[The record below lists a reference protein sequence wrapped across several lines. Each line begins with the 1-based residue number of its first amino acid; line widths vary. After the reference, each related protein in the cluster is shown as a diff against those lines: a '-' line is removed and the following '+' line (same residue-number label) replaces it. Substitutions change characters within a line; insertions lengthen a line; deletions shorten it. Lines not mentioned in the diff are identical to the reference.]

1 MSHLPNTNEY
11 TVTELNDSLKKV
23 IESSFNIIKVSGE
36 ISQVKKHSSG
46 HIYFTLKDEESS
58 ISVICWRSTVPKLK
72 ISLDDGLQVM
82 ILGKITTYSPQS
94 KYQIIVQKID
104 YQGEGALLKI
114 LEDRK
119 KKLSD
124 EGFFDIRHKKKLP
137 LIPSVIGIITSESGA
152 VIKDILHRI
161 SDRFPTHVIL
171 YSANVQG
178 AQCVDQVT
186 NGLNFFENLFIKND
200 KNTPDVVIIA
210 RGGGSL
216 EDLMPFNDEAL
227 VRKIFKFN
235 IPIVSAIG
243 HETDITL
250 CDFVSDVRAPT
261 PSAAA
266 EMIVPDRKEVLIR
279 IEDKFSFLKKI
290 IIQFLKDSRMNL
302 KLVNVKFPDLNLK
315 INTFYQNLDNIFV
328 KQNNLLQE
336 KLSKSK
342 IKYFQLSKELKMES
356 LRELIGVF
364 SDRVKNL
371 DTTLKK
377 AFIRVFDNKKVSIER
392 KKKELDILSYKNTLK
407 RGYGVVRSKNKVV
420 FDNDQIQIDEIL
432 EIEFMKNKT
441 LAKKIK

>member
-1 MSHLPNTNEY
+1 
-11 TVTELNDSLKKV
+11 
-23 IESSFNIIKVSGE
+23 
-36 ISQVKKHSSG
+36 
-46 HIYFTLKDEESS
+46 
-58 ISVICWRSTVPKLK
+58 
-72 ISLDDGLQVM
+72 
-82 ILGKITTYSPQS
+82 
-94 KYQIIVQKID
+94 
-104 YQGEGALLKI
+104 
-114 LEDRK
+114 
-119 KKLSD
+119 
-124 EGFFDIRHKKKLP
+124 
-137 LIPSVIGIITSESGA
+137 
-152 VIKDILHRI
+152 
-161 SDRFPTHVIL
+161 
-171 YSANVQG
+171 
-178 AQCVDQVT
+178 
-186 NGLNFFENLFIKND
+186 
-200 KNTPDVVIIA
+200 
-210 RGGGSL
+210 
-216 EDLMPFNDEAL
+216 
-227 VRKIFKFN
+227 KFN